1 MHLLKTASSLLG
13 LFNSQMRHWGT
24 GSVFPQKPEIPLI
37 CGFPRPW
44 NWDTDMLRSR
54 HWKAQHCSLFY
65 FFSFSFFPPSFFSFS
80 PKESVSCQ
88 ITFLITS
95 GSNPW
100 WLPTYPNWLSCFKP
114 RQGVWTD
121 KQKKALICWDMEKT
135 FTSRKYQPVFWLPIT
150 AFPPLSH

>member
-13 LFNSQMRHWGT
+13 LFNSQMHHWGT

-37 CGFPRPW
+37 YGFPRPW
-44 NWDTDMLRSR
+44 NWDTDMLCSR

-65 FFSFSFFPPSFFSFS
+65 FFSLFSLSFFFSFS
-80 PKESVSCQ
+80 PKESVSCR

-121 KQKKALICWDMEKT
+121 KQKKKVLICWDMEKT
-135 FTSRKYQPVFWLPIT
+135 FTSRKYQPVFSLSQLL
-150 AFPPLSH
+150 AFLL